1 MDLEGLYTPNHV
13 ERLKARSF
21 LRSIAFFDD
30 FSASFEYRDRFSVL
44 ENIAQFDYEKKPYK
58 DDLYFLCKFVE
69 PALKAIFSNL
79 NTNICRKHLKMP
91 LEKAREF
98 DAKCALDL
106 AKRPGR
112 SLKEKLCDNKV
123 LGVKRYENVNTH
135 ENRFLKRFIKELL
148 RIVDRR
154 EIEFQRVFEE
164 LIFSIKSFLKSG
176 VAQQIDEKQAI
187 IPNNLLHFD
196 KHYKRIFKA
205 HDWLY
210 NDVGSLMNLD
220 QIFYLEYLY
229 QAQFYTSIKIEPTLI
244 KNEQDLYALI
254 RNSFPIKDLSFEKM
268 RLKAKEFLENKLKQP
283 INLNQEIPQLELCK
297 GVYKEMY
304 IDMFDPKPFALLVGN
319 DILKLSLLAKKLVKK
334 QENNIYIN
342 ANGAKGEIDKK
353 GYLANAL
360 KDYDETLVE
369 AFMRDFKERYK
380 IEKLYYLLDDNIK
393 NFEFAKIKHKISL
406 YFKDAKFYPKSVALG
421 FSFLFENKLK
431 KNDRLRYNGVDLV
444 VKENHKSKTFNR
456 CGLVLERQ
464 KSDDS
469 KKALTLQDSFIKEDL
484 ILENFFIKKA
494 LKNFKIA
501 LGLEKEGF
509 ILYKECLPKLSM
521 EVIKDG
527 RFKNFEIIKDKT
539 ILGDK
544 ETLEIETPFIIPKG
558 LESLALPL
566 ILNEEKIAYQG
577 KIISKDFPLE
587 NDEKYKLTLTYDTGT
602 EFNYVLEFK
611 PVNNDL
617 KPIVIEWQRIDTK
630 GVELPTPDPIKKPSI
645 DELKNDFNPKRG
657 KSSDLFEWVLEHLG
671 ILKDLNSTPGFFLKG
686 EIKHLEKKLECGGI
700 SKIGKDRNNQ
710 LFYIVE
716 TDDKEVFCHS
726 SQCES
731 EDELLLGVRVCL
743 EVRPDREDPSKYQG
757 KIYGLEE
764 NKEIILLNTAK
775 NNYQRKH
782 PDEKIKH
789 RIKALKNIK
798 YPCLK
803 IFSHY
808 TLEELETLNPEFATP
823 FKEYLRR
830 LEKYYFD
837 PQTDRDFKKELLDF
851 FSRLNDSIP
860 EKLQQEF
867 IELPFAKLYP
877 TDFLLSRCLGSLEK
891 DFQKTIF
898 KNLEVAFF
906 NPKIDQEICFKI
918 LSIVARASW
927 NNEKFLKNLM
937 AQTSLEQQKGFLK
950 RIEECLKNPEPS
962 SACELLLAFL
972 SYRNAKREL
981 ELIPES
987 ERAMRLL
994 DSIDKAIKEEIEI
1007 KSFVK
1012 LELKNQSF
1020 NNIPPLLLAL
1030 RLYLRGDLEGVGI
1043 EIKGTEEDE

>member
-1 MDLEGLYTPNHV
+1 ML
-13 ERLKARSF
+13 
-21 LRSIAFFDD
+21 FFDD
-30 FSASFEYRDRFSVL
+30 FSASFEYRDLFSVL
-44 ENIAQFDYEKKPYK
+44 ENIVQFDYEKKPYK
-58 DDLYFLCKFVE
+58 DDLYFLCKFVD

-79 NTNICRKHLKMP
+79 NTNICREHLKMP

-98 DAKCALDL
+98 DAKCVLHL

-123 LGVKRYENVNTH
+123 LSVKRYVNANTH

-148 RIVDRR
+148 KIIHWR
-154 EIEFQRVFEE
+154 EIEFQQVFEE
-164 LIFSIKSFLKSG
+164 LIFSITSFLKSG

-187 IPNNLLHFD
+187 MPNNLLHFH

-210 NDVGSLMNLD
+210 DGVGSLMNLD
-220 QIFYLEYLY
+220 QIFYLEYSY
-229 QAQFYTSIKIEPTLI
+229 QAQFYTSINIEPTLI
-244 KNEQDLYALI
+244 RNEQDLYALI
-254 RNSFPIKDLSFEKM
+254 KNSFPVKNLSFEKM
-268 RLKAKEFLENKLKQP
+268 RLKAKEFFENELKQP

-304 IDMFDPKPFALLVGN
+304 IDMFSPKPFALLVGN
-319 DILKLSLLAKKLVKK
+319 GNEEKILKLPLLAKN
-334 QENNIYIN
+334 QEDNIYIN
-342 ANGAKGEIDKK
+342 ANGAKGEINKK

-421 FSFLFENKLK
+421 LSSLFENKLK
-431 KNDRLRYNGVDLV
+431 KNERLRYNGVDLV
-444 VKENHKSKTFNR
+444 VKENHKSKTFND

-469 KKALTLQDSFIKEDL
+469 KEALILQDS
-484 ILENFFIKKA
+484 FIKKA
-494 LKNFKIA
+494 LKNFKRA

-521 EVIKDG
+521 EVIEDG
-527 RFKNFEIIKDKT
+527 WFKSLEIIKDKT

-558 LESLALPL
+558 RESLALPL

-587 NDEKYKLTLTYDTGT
+587 NDEEYKLTLTYDIGT
-602 EFNYVLEFK
+602 EFDYVLEFK

-617 KPIVIEWQRIDTK
+617 KPIVIEWQRIDR
-630 GVELPTPDPIKKPSI
+630 VELPTPDPIKKPSI
-645 DELKNDFNPKRG
+645 NELKSDFNPNKG
-657 KSSDLFEWVLEHLG
+657 KSSDLFEWALEQLET
-671 ILKDLNSTPGFFLKG
+671 LKDLNSPPRFVIEFSD
-686 EIKHLEKKLECGGI
+686 KKLKCGRI
-700 SKIGKDRNNQ
+700 SRIRNDRNNQ

-716 TDDKEVFCHS
+716 TNGKEVFCHS
-726 SQCES
+726 RQCKES
-731 EDELLLGVRVCL
+731 ANKDELSQGVQVCL
-743 EVRPDREDPSKYQG
+743 EVFLDREDPSKYRG
-757 KIYGLEE
+757 KIYGLEK
-764 NKEIILLNTAK
+764 NKEKVLLNTAK
-775 NNYQRKH
+775 NNYQRK
-782 PDEKIKH
+782 PLDEKIEH
-789 RIKALKNIK
+789 RIKALKRIK

-823 FKEYLRR
+823 FKEYSRR
-830 LEKYYFD
+830 LEEYYFD
-837 PQTDRDFKKELLDF
+837 PQTDKDFKKEILDF
-851 FSRLNDSIP
+851 FGRLNDSIP
-860 EKLQQEF
+860 AKLQQEF
-867 IELPFAKLYP
+867 INLPFELPS
-877 TDFLLSRCLGSLEK
+877 TDFLSRCLGSLEE

-898 KNLEVAFF
+898 KKLKVT
-906 NPKIDQEICFKI
+906 NPKT

-927 NNEKFLKNLM
+927 INEKFLKNLM
-937 AQTSLEQQKGFLK
+937 AQTDLEQQKDFLE
-950 RIEECLKNPEPS
+950 RIEECLKDPESFYFS
-962 SACELLLAFL
+962 SACELL
-972 SYRNAKREL
+972 S
-981 ELIPES
+981 
-987 ERAMRLL
+987 
-994 DSIDKAIKEEIEI
+994 
-1007 KSFVK
+1007 
-1012 LELKNQSF
+1012 
-1020 NNIPPLLLAL
+1020 AL

>member
-1 MDLEGLYTPNHV
+1 MDLEELYAPNHI
-13 ERLKARSF
+13 ERLKVRSF

-30 FSASFEYRDRFSVL
+30 FSASFEYRDLFSVL
-44 ENIAQFDYEKKPYK
+44 ENIVQFDYEKKPYK

-98 DAKCALDL
+98 DAKCVLYL

-123 LGVKRYENVNTH
+123 LSVKRYVNANTH

-148 RIVDRR
+148 RIIHWR
-154 EIEFQRVFEE
+154 EIEFQQVFEE
-164 LIFSIKSFLKSG
+164 LIFSITSFLKSK

-187 IPNNLLHFD
+187 MPNNLLHFD

-210 NDVGSLMNLD
+210 DGVGSLMNLD
-220 QIFYLEYLY
+220 QIFYLECLY
-229 QAQFYTSIKIEPTLI
+229 QAQFYTSINIEPTLI
-244 KNEQDLYALI
+244 RNEQDLYALI
-254 RNSFPIKDLSFEKM
+254 ENSFPVKDLSFEKM
-268 RLKAKEFLENKLKQP
+268 RLKAKEFFENELKQP

-304 IDMFDPKPFALLVGN
+304 IDMFSPKPFALLVGN
-319 DILKLSLLAKKLVKK
+319 DNEEKILKLPLLAKK
-334 QENNIYIN
+334 QEDNIFIN
-342 ANGAKGEIDKK
+342 ANGTKDETDEK

-360 KDYDETLVE
+360 KRYDENLVE

-380 IEKLYYLLDDNIK
+380 IEKLYYLLDDKIK

-421 FSFLFENKLK
+421 FSSLFENKLK
-431 KNDRLRYNGVDLV
+431 KNERLHYNGVDLV
-444 VKENHKSKTFNR
+444 VKENHKSKTFND

-469 KKALTLQDSFIKEDL
+469 KKAFILQDS
-484 ILENFFIKKA
+484 FIKKA
-494 LKNFKIA
+494 LKNFKRA
-501 LGLEKEGF
+501 LGLEREGF

-521 EVIKDG
+521 EVVKDG
-527 RFKNFEIIKDKT
+527 RFENFEIIKDKT
-539 ILGDK
+539 TLGNK

-558 LESLALPL
+558 RESFALPL

-577 KIISKDFPLE
+577 KITSKDFPLE
-587 NDEKYKLTLTYDTGT
+587 NDEEYKLTLTYDTGT

-617 KPIVIEWQRIDTK
+617 KPIVMEWQRIDR
-630 GVELPTPDPIKKPSI
+630 VELPTPDPIKKPSI
-645 DELKNDFNPKRG
+645 DELKNDFNPNKG
-657 KSSDLFEWVLEHLG
+657 KSSDLFEWALEQLET
-671 ILKDLNSTPGFFLKG
+671 LKDLNSPPRFVLERGIEF
-686 EIKHLEKKLECGGI
+686 LEKKLECGGI
-700 SKIGKDRNNQ
+700 SKIGKDRNNE

-716 TDDKEVFCHS
+716 TNGKKVFCHS
-726 SQCES
+726 RQCKESTNRNELSQ
-731 EDELLLGVRVCL
+731 GVRVCL
-743 EVRPDREDPSKYQG
+743 EVFLDKNDPSKYRG
-757 KIYGLEE
+757 KIYGLEK
-764 NKEIILLNTAK
+764 NKEKVLLNTAK
-775 NNYQRKH
+775 NNYQRK
-782 PDEKIKH
+782 PLDEKIKH
-789 RIKALKNIK
+789 RIEALKRIK

-823 FKEYLRR
+823 FKEHLRR
-830 LEKYYFD
+830 LEEYYFD
-837 PQTDRDFKKELLDF
+837 PQTDKDFKKEILDF

-860 EKLQQEF
+860 AKLQQEF
-867 IELPFAKLYP
+867 INLPFELPS
-877 TDFLLSRCLGSLEK
+877 TDFLSRCLGSLEK

-898 KNLEVAFF
+898 KNLT
-906 NPKIDQEICFKI
+906 NPKT
-918 LSIVARASW
+918 LSIVARTSW
-927 NNEKFLKNLM
+927 INEKFLKNLM

-950 RIEECLKNPEPS
+950 RIEKCLKNPEPFYFS

-987 ERAMRLL
+987 EKTMRLL
-994 DSIDKAIKEEIEI
+994 DSIDKAIKKETEI

>member
-1 MDLEGLYTPNHV
+1 MDLEELYAPNHV

-30 FSASFEYRDRFSVL
+30 FSASFEYRDLFSVL

-69 PALKAIFSNL
+69 PALKAIFGNL

-98 DAKCALDL
+98 DAKCVLDL

-123 LGVKRYENVNTH
+123 LSVKRYVNVNTH

-148 RIVDRR
+148 RIVHLR
-154 EIEFQRVFEE
+154 EIEFQQVFEE
-164 LIFSIKSFLKSG
+164 LIFSITSFLKSEI
-176 VAQQIDEKQAI
+176 AQQIDEKQAI

-220 QIFYLEYLY
+220 QIFYLECLY
-229 QAQFYTSIKIEPTLI
+229 QAQFYTSIKIEPALI
-244 KNEQDLYALI
+244 RKEEYLYALTK
-254 RNSFPIKDLSFEKM
+254 NVFPIKDLSFEKM
-268 RLKAKEFLENKLKQP
+268 RLKAKEFLENELKQP

-304 IDMFDPKPFALLVGN
+304 IDMFSPEPFALLVGN
-319 DILKLSLLAKKLVKK
+319 DNEEKTLKLPLLAKK
-334 QENNIYIN
+334 QEDNIHIN

-406 YFKDAKFYPKSVALG
+406 YFKDAKFYPKSVTLG
-421 FSFLFENKLK
+421 LSFLFENKLK
-431 KNDRLRYNGVDLV
+431 KDNRLRYNGVDLV
-444 VKENHKSKTFNR
+444 VKENHKSKTFNH

-469 KKALTLQDSFIKEDL
+469 KKALTLQDSFIK
-484 ILENFFIKKA
+484 KA
-494 LKNFKIA
+494 LKNFKRA

-509 ILYKECLPKLSM
+509 ILYKECLPKLSV

-527 RFKNFEIIKDKT
+527 WFKNFEIIKDKT

-544 ETLEIETPFIIPKG
+544 ETLEIETPFTIPKG
-558 LESLALPL
+558 RESLVLPL

-577 KIISKDFPLE
+577 KITSKDFPLE
-587 NDEKYKLTLTYDTGT
+587 NDKEYKLTLTYDTGT

-617 KPIVIEWQRIDTK
+617 KPIVMEWQRIDTK

-645 DELKNDFNPKRG
+645 DELKNDFNPK
-657 KSSDLFEWVLEHLG
+657 KESSDLFEWVLEQ
-671 ILKDLNSTPGFFLKG
+671 
-686 EIKHLEKKLECGGI
+686 LEKKLECGGI
-700 SKIGKDRNNQ
+700 SKIGKDKNNQ
-710 LFYIVE
+710 LFYIVQ

-726 SQCES
+726 SQCEES
-731 EDELLLGVRVCL
+731 VNEDELSLNVRVCL
-743 EVRPDREDPSKYQG
+743 EVFPDMKDPSKYQG

-764 NKEIILLNTAK
+764 NKEIILL
-775 NNYQRKH
+775 
-782 PDEKIKH
+782 KH
-789 RIKALKNIK
+789 RTKALKRIK

-823 FKEYLRR
+823 FKEHLKR
-830 LEKYYFD
+830 LEKYYFE
-837 PQTDRDFKKELLDF
+837 TDRDFKKELLDF

-860 EKLQQEF
+860 KKLQQEF
-867 IELPFAKLYP
+867 VKLSS
-877 TDFLLSRCLGSLEK
+877 TDFLLGKCLGSLEK
-891 DFQKTIF
+891 DFQKTIV
-898 KNLEVAFF
+898 KNLKAAFF
-906 NPKIDQEICFKI
+906 DLKIDQEICFKI

-927 NNEKFLKNLM
+927 KNEKFLKNLM
-937 AQTSLEQQKGFLK
+937 AQTKLEQQKGFLK
-950 RIEECLKNPEPS
+950 RIEECLKNPESFYFS

-987 ERAMRLL
+987 EKTMRLL
-994 DSIDKAIKEEIEI
+994 DSIDKAIKQEIEI
-1007 KSFVK
+1007 KSFIK

-1043 EIKGTEEDE
+1043 EIKGTD

>member
-1 MDLEGLYTPNHV
+1 MDLEELYSPNQV
-13 ERLKARSF
+13 ERLKVRSF

-30 FSASFEYRDRFSVL
+30 FSASFEYRDLFSVL

-58 DDLYFLCKFVE
+58 DDLYFLYKFVE

-79 NTNICRKHLKMP
+79 NTNICREHLKMP

-98 DAKCALDL
+98 DAKCALYL

-112 SLKEKLCDNKV
+112 SLKEKVCDNRV
-123 LGVKRYENVNTH
+123 LSIKRYENANTH

-148 RIVDRR
+148 RIVHRR
-154 EIEFQRVFEE
+154 EIEFQQVFEE
-164 LIFSIKSFLKSG
+164 LIFSITSFLKSG
-176 VAQQIDEKQAI
+176 VAQQIDEKKAI

-196 KHYKRIFKA
+196 KNYKRIFKA

-210 NDVGSLMNLD
+210 NGVGSLMNLD
-220 QIFYLEYLY
+220 QIFCLECLY

-254 RNSFPIKDLSFEKM
+254 KNVFPMKDLSFEKM
-268 RLKAKEFLENKLKQP
+268 RLKAKEFLENELKQP

-304 IDMFDPKPFALLVGN
+304 IDMFSPEPFALLVGN
-319 DILKLSLLAKKLVKK
+319 DNEEKILKLPLLAKKLVKK
-334 QENNIYIN
+334 QENNICIN

-406 YFKDAKFYPKSVALG
+406 YFKDAKFYPKSVVLG
-421 FSFLFENKLK
+421 LSFLFENKLNKLK
-431 KNDRLRYNGVDLV
+431 KYDDRLRYNGVDLV
-444 VKENHKSKTFNR
+444 VKENHKSKTFNH

-464 KSDDS
+464 KSDGS
-469 KKALTLQDSFIKEDL
+469 KKALILQDS
-484 ILENFFIKKA
+484 FIKKA
-494 LKNFKIA
+494 LKNFKRA

-544 ETLEIETPFIIPKG
+544 ETLEIETPFTISKG
-558 LESLALPL
+558 RESLALPL

-577 KIISKDFPLE
+577 KITSKDFPLE
-587 NDEKYKLTLTYDTGT
+587 NDEEYKLTLTYDTGT

-611 PVNNDL
+611 PINNNL

-645 DELKNDFNPKRG
+645 DELKNDFNPNKG
-657 KSSDLFEWVLEHLG
+657 KSSDLFEWALEQLET
-671 ILKDLNSTPGFFLKG
+671 LKDLNSPPRFVLERGIEF
-686 EIKHLEKKLECGGI
+686 LEKKLECGGI
-700 SKIGKDRNNQ
+700 STIRKDKNNQ

-726 SQCES
+726 SQCKES
-731 EDELLLGVRVCL
+731 VNEDDLSLGARVCL
-743 EVRPDREDPSKYQG
+743 EVRSRKNSSKYKG

-764 NKEIILLNTAK
+764 NKEIILL
-775 NNYQRKH
+775 
-782 PDEKIKH
+782 KH
-789 RIKALKNIK
+789 RTKALKNIE

-808 TLEELETLNPEFATP
+808 TLEELETLNPEFTTP
-823 FKEYLRR
+823 FKEHLKR
-830 LEKYYFD
+830 LEKYCFD
-837 PQTDRDFKKELLDF
+837 PQADRDFKKGLLDF

-867 IELPFAKLYP
+867 VKLSS
-877 TDFLLSRCLGSLEK
+877 TDFLLGKCLGSLEK

-898 KNLEVAFF
+898 KKLKAAFF
-906 NPKIDQEICFKI
+906 DPKIDQEICFKI

-927 NNEKFLKNLM
+927 KNEKFLKNLM
-937 AQTSLEQQKGFLK
+937 DQTSLEQQKGFLK
-950 RIEECLKNPEPS
+950 RIEECLKNPESFYFS

-987 ERAMRLL
+987 EKTMRLL
-994 DSIDKAIKEEIEI
+994 DSIDKAIKKETEI

-1030 RLYLRGDLEGVGI
+1030 RLYLRGDLESVGI
-1043 EIKGTEEDE
+1043 EIKRTEED

>member
-1 MDLEGLYTPNHV
+1 MDLEELYAPDHI
-13 ERLKARSF
+13 ERLKVRSF

-30 FSASFEYRDRFSVL
+30 FSASFEYRDLFSVL

-79 NTNICRKHLKMP
+79 NTNICREHLKMP

-98 DAKCALDL
+98 DAKCVLYL

-123 LGVKRYENVNTH
+123 LSVKRYVNANTH

-148 RIVDRR
+148 RIIHWR
-154 EIEFQRVFEE
+154 EIEFQQVFEK
-164 LIFSIKSFLKSG
+164 LIFSMTSFLKNG

-210 NDVGSLMNLD
+210 DGVGSLMNLD
-220 QIFYLEYLY
+220 QIFSLECLY
-229 QAQFYTSIKIEPTLI
+229 QAQFYTSINVEPTLI
-244 KNEQDLYALI
+244 RNEQDLYALI
-254 RNSFPIKDLSFEKM
+254 KNSFPVKDLSFEKM
-268 RLKAKEFLENKLKQP
+268 RLKAKEFFENELKQP
-283 INLNQEIPQLELCK
+283 INLDREIPQLELCK

-304 IDMFDPKPFALLVGN
+304 IDMFSHEPLALLVGN
-319 DILKLSLLAKKLVKK
+319 DNEEKILKLPLLAKK
-334 QENNIYIN
+334 QEDNICIN
-342 ANGAKGEIDKK
+342 ANGTKGEIDEK

-369 AFMRDFKERYK
+369 AFVRDFKERYK

-421 FSFLFENKLK
+421 FSSLFENKLK
-431 KNDRLRYNGVDLV
+431 KNGRLRYNGVDLV
-444 VKENHKSKTFNR
+444 VKGNHKSKTFND

-464 KSDDS
+464 KSDGS
-469 KKALTLQDSFIKEDL
+469 KKAFILQDS
-484 ILENFFIKKA
+484 FIKKA

-527 RFKNFEIIKDKT
+527 RFENFEIIKDKT

-558 LESLALPL
+558 RESLALPL

-577 KIISKDFPLE
+577 KITSKDFPLE
-587 NDEKYKLTLTYDTGT
+587 NDKEYKLTLTYDTGT

-617 KPIVIEWQRIDTK
+617 KPIVIEWQRIDR
-630 GVELPTPDPIKKPSI
+630 VELPTPDPIKKPSI
-645 DELKNDFNPKRG
+645 NELKNDFNPNKG
-657 KSSDLFEWVLEHLG
+657 KSSDLFEWALEPLET
-671 ILKDLNSTPGFFLKG
+671 LKDLNSPPRFVL
-686 EIKHLEKKLECGGI
+686 ERDIKYLEKKLECGGI
-700 SKIGKDRNNQ
+700 SKIGKDKNNE
-710 LFYIVE
+710 LFYTVE
-716 TDDKEVFCHS
+716 TNGKEVFCHS
-726 SQCES
+726 RQCKEGVNK
-731 EDELLLGVRVCL
+731 DELSQGAQVCL
-743 EVRPDREDPSKYQG
+743 EVFLDKNNPSKYRG
-757 KIYGLEE
+757 KIYGLEK
-764 NKEIILLNTAK
+764 NREIVLLNTAK
-775 NNYQRKH
+775 NNYQRK
-782 PDEKIKH
+782 PLDEKIKH
-789 RIKALKNIK
+789 RIEALKRIK

-823 FKEYLRR
+823 FKEHLRR
-830 LEKYYFD
+830 LEEYYFD
-837 PQTDRDFKKELLDF
+837 PQTDKDFKKEILDF

-860 EKLQQEF
+860 AKLQQEF
-867 IELPFAKLYP
+867 INLPFELPS
-877 TDFLLSRCLGSLEK
+877 TDFLSRCLGSLEK

-898 KNLEVAFF
+898 KNLT
-906 NPKIDQEICFKI
+906 NPKT

-937 AQTSLEQQKGFLK
+937 AQTKPEQQKGFLK
-950 RIEECLKNPEPS
+950 RIEECLKNPESFYFS

-987 ERAMRLL
+987 EKTMRLL
-994 DSIDKAIKEEIEI
+994 DSIDKAIEKETKI

-1020 NNIPPLLLAL
+1020 NNIPPLLSAL

>member
-1 MDLEGLYTPNHV
+1 MDLEELYSPNQV

-30 FSASFEYRDRFSVL
+30 FSASFEYRDLFSVL

-69 PALKAIFSNL
+69 PALKAIFSHL
-79 NTNICRKHLKMP
+79 NTNICRKHLKIS

-98 DAKCALDL
+98 DAKCVLDL

-123 LGVKRYENVNTH
+123 LSVKRYENANTH

-148 RIVDRR
+148 RIVDQR
-154 EIEFQRVFEE
+154 EIEFQQVFEE
-164 LIFSIKSFLKSG
+164 LIFSITSFLKSEI
-176 VAQQIDEKQAI
+176 AQQIDEKQAI

-220 QIFYLEYLY
+220 QIFYLECLY
-229 QAQFYTSIKIEPTLI
+229 QAQFYTSMKIEPVLI

-254 RNSFPIKDLSFEKM
+254 KNVFPMKDLSFEKM
-268 RLKAKEFLENKLKQP
+268 RLKAKEFFENELKQP

-304 IDMFDPKPFALLVGN
+304 IDMFSPEPFALLVGN
-319 DILKLSLLAKKLVKK
+319 DNEEKILKLPLLAKKLVKK
-334 QENNIYIN
+334 QEDNIYIN
-342 ANGAKGEIDKK
+342 ANGTKVEIDEK

-421 FSFLFENKLK
+421 LSFLFENKLK
-431 KNDRLRYNGVDLV
+431 KDDRLRYNGVDLV
-444 VKENHKSKTFNR
+444 VKENYKSKTFNH

-469 KKALTLQDSFIKEDL
+469 KKALILQDS
-484 ILENFFIKKA
+484 FIKKA
-494 LKNFKIA
+494 LKNFKRA

-539 ILGDK
+539 ILGDR

-577 KIISKDFPLE
+577 KITSKDFPLE
-587 NDEKYKLTLTYDTGT
+587 NDEEYKLTLTYDTGT

-645 DELKNDFNPKRG
+645 DELKKDFNPNKG
-657 KSSDLFEWVLEHLG
+657 KSSDLFEWVLEQ
-671 ILKDLNSTPGFFLKG
+671 
-686 EIKHLEKKLECGGI
+686 LEKKLECGGI
-700 SKIGKDRNNQ
+700 STIRKDKNNQ
-710 LFYIVE
+710 LFYIVA
-716 TDDKEVFCHS
+716 TNDKEVFCYS
-726 SQCES
+726 NQCEES
-731 EDELLLGVRVCL
+731 VNEDDLLEGVRVCL
-743 EVRPDREDPSKYQG
+743 EVRSNKDSSKYKG

-764 NKEIILLNTAK
+764 NKEIILL
-775 NNYQRKH
+775 
-782 PDEKIKH
+782 KH
-789 RIKALKNIK
+789 RIKVLKRIE

-823 FKEYLRR
+823 FKEHLKR

-837 PQTDRDFKKELLDF
+837 PQTDRDFKKGLLDF

-867 IELPFAKLYP
+867 IELPM
-877 TDFLLSRCLGSLEK
+877 DFLLGKCLGSLEK
-891 DFQKTIF
+891 DFQKTIV
-898 KNLEVAFF
+898 KNLTAAFF
-906 NPKIDQEICFKI
+906 KIDQEICFKI

-927 NNEKFLKNLM
+927 KNEKFLKNLM
-937 AQTSLEQQKGFLK
+937 AQTNLEQQKGFLK
-950 RIEECLKNPEPS
+950 RIEECLRNPES
-962 SACELLLAFL
+962 FYFSRACELLLAFL

-987 ERAMRLL
+987 EKTMRLL
-994 DSIDKAIKEEIEI
+994 DSIDKAIKEEVEI

-1012 LELKNQSF
+1012 LELKHQSF

>member
-1 MDLEGLYTPNHV
+1 ML
-13 ERLKARSF
+13 
-21 LRSIAFFDD
+21 
-30 FSASFEYRDRFSVL
+30 
-44 ENIAQFDYEKKPYK
+44 
-58 DDLYFLCKFVE
+58 
-69 PALKAIFSNL
+69 
-79 NTNICRKHLKMP
+79 

-98 DAKCALDL
+98 DAKCALYL

-123 LGVKRYENVNTH
+123 LSVKRYVNANTH

-154 EIEFQRVFEE
+154 EIEFQQVFEE
-164 LIFSIKSFLKSG
+164 LIFSITSFLKSEI
-176 VAQQIDEKQAI
+176 AQQIDEKQAI

-210 NDVGSLMNLD
+210 NDVESLMNLD

-229 QAQFYTSIKIEPTLI
+229 QAQFYTSINIEPTLI
-244 KNEQDLYALI
+244 KKEEDLYALTK
-254 RNSFPIKDLSFEKM
+254 NVFPVKDLSFEKM
-268 RLKAKEFLENKLKQP
+268 RLKAKEFFENELKQP

-304 IDMFDPKPFALLVGN
+304 IDMFSPEPFALLVGN
-319 DILKLSLLAKKLVKK
+319 DNEEKILKLPLLAKK
-334 QENNIYIN
+334 QEDNTYIN
-342 ANGAKGEIDKK
+342 ANGAKGEIDEK

-406 YFKDAKFYPKSVALG
+406 YFKDAKFYPKSVTLG
-421 FSFLFENKLK
+421 LSFLFENKLNKLK
-431 KNDRLRYNGVDLV
+431 KYDNRLRYNGVDLV
-444 VKENHKSKTFNR
+444 VKENHKSKTFND

-469 KKALTLQDSFIKEDL
+469 KKAFILQDSFIKEDL

-521 EVIKDG
+521 EVIKDWW
-527 RFKNFEIIKDKT
+527 FKNFEIIKDKT

-558 LESLALPL
+558 RESLALPL

-577 KIISKDFPLE
+577 KITSKDFPLE
-587 NDEKYKLTLTYDTGT
+587 NDKEYKLTLTYDTGT

-645 DELKNDFNPKRG
+645 DELKKDFSPKRG
-657 KSSDLFEWVLEHLG
+657 KSFDLFEWALEQ
-671 ILKDLNSTPGFFLKG
+671 
-686 EIKHLEKKLECGGI
+686 LEKKLECGRI
-700 SKIGKDRNNQ
+700 SIIRKDKNNE

-716 TDDKEVFCHS
+716 TGGKEVFCHS
-726 SQCES
+726 NQCES
-731 EDELLLGVRVCL
+731 VNEYELSLGARVCL
-743 EVRPDREDPSKYQG
+743 EVRPNREDPSKYKG

-764 NKEIILLNTAK
+764 NKENILL
-775 NNYQRKH
+775 
-782 PDEKIKH
+782 KH
-789 RIKALKNIK
+789 RIEALKRIE

-823 FKEYLRR
+823 FKEHLKR

-837 PQTDRDFKKELLDF
+837 PQTDKDFKKGLLDF

-867 IELPFAKLYP
+867 VKLSS
-877 TDFLLSRCLGSLEK
+877 TDFLLGKCLGSLEK

-898 KNLEVAFF
+898 KNLKAAFF
-906 NPKIDQEICFKI
+906 DPKIDQEICFKI

-937 AQTSLEQQKGFLK
+937 AQTKPEQQKGFLK
-950 RIEECLKNPEPS
+950 RIEECLKNPKSYFS

-987 ERAMRLL
+987 EKTMRLL
-994 DSIDKAIKEEIEI
+994 DSIDKAIKEEVKI
-1007 KSFVK
+1007 KSFIK

-1043 EIKGTEEDE
+1043 EIKGTEEDG

>member
-1 MDLEGLYTPNHV
+1 MDLEELYAPNHV

-30 FSASFEYRDRFSVL
+30 FSASFEYRDLFSVL

-69 PALKAIFSNL
+69 PALKAIFSSL

-98 DAKCALDL
+98 DAKCALYL

-112 SLKEKLCDNKV
+112 SLKEKLCDNRV
-123 LGVKRYENVNTH
+123 LSVKRYVNVNTH

-154 EIEFQRVFEE
+154 EIEFQQVFEE
-164 LIFSIKSFLKSG
+164 LIFSITSFLKSEI
-176 VAQQIDEKQAI
+176 AQQIDEKQAI

-210 NDVGSLMNLD
+210 NDVESLMNLD
-220 QIFYLEYLY
+220 QIFYLECLY
-229 QAQFYTSIKIEPTLI
+229 QAQFYTSMNIEPALI
-244 KNEQDLYALI
+244 RNEKDLYALI
-254 RNSFPIKDLSFEKM
+254 ENVFPMKDLSFEKM
-268 RLKAKEFLENKLKQP
+268 RLKAKEFLEIKQP

-304 IDMFDPKPFALLVGN
+304 IDMFSPEPFALLVGN
-319 DILKLSLLAKKLVKK
+319 DNEEKILKLPLLAKKLAKK
-334 QENNIYIN
+334 QEDNIYIN

-406 YFKDAKFYPKSVALG
+406 YFKDAKFYPKSVTLG
-421 FSFLFENKLK
+421 LSFLFENKLK
-431 KNDRLRYNGVDLV
+431 KDNRLRYNGVDLV
-444 VKENHKSKTFNR
+444 VKENHKSKTFND

-469 KKALTLQDSFIKEDL
+469 KKDLNLQDS
-484 ILENFFIKKA
+484 FIKKA
-494 LKNFKIA
+494 LKNFKRA
-501 LGLEKEGF
+501 LGLEKEGL

-544 ETLEIETPFIIPKG
+544 EILEIETPFIIPKG
-558 LESLALPL
+558 RESLALPL

-577 KIISKDFPLE
+577 KITSKDFPLE
-587 NDEKYKLTLTYDTGT
+587 NDKEYKLTLTYDTGT

-657 KSSDLFEWVLEHLG
+657 RSSDLFEWALEQ
-671 ILKDLNSTPGFFLKG
+671 
-686 EIKHLEKKLECGGI
+686 LEKKLECGGI
-700 SKIGKDRNNQ
+700 SKIRKDRNNE

-716 TDDKEVFCHS
+716 TDGKEVFCHS
-726 SQCES
+726 NQCES
-731 EDELLLGVRVCL
+731 VNEDELSLGARVCL
-743 EVRPDREDPSKYQG
+743 EVRPNREDPSKYKG

-764 NKEIILLNTAK
+764 NKENILL
-775 NNYQRKH
+775 
-782 PDEKIKH
+782 KH
-789 RIKALKNIK
+789 RIEALKNIK

-823 FKEYLRR
+823 FKEHLRR
-830 LEKYYFD
+830 LEKYYFE
-837 PQTDRDFKKELLDF
+837 TDRDFKKGLLDF

-867 IELPFAKLYP
+867 IKLSS

-898 KNLEVAFF
+898 KNLKAAFF
-906 NPKIDQEICFKI
+906 NPKIDQETCFKI

-937 AQTSLEQQKGFLK
+937 AQTSLEQQKSFLK
-950 RIEECLKNPEPS
+950 RIEECLKNPESYFS

-987 ERAMRLL
+987 EKTMRLL
-994 DSIDKAIKEEIEI
+994 DSIDKAIKEEIKI
-1007 KSFVK
+1007 KSFIK